1 MGKHIWNR
9 KSTKGKKPEFG
20 SSDELWRAACEYFEW
35 ATENPLI
42 EHKPMSIAG
51 ALVDAEIKKPRV
63 FTFAALCLDLDIGY
77 TTYKRWRTDETLAEA
92 CEWIDAVIYTQKFE
106 GAAAGLFNSGI
117 ISRDLGLDKYTEDD
131 NGTDGEIEIRVVRVS
146 KNKDAD

>member
-42 EHKPMSIAG
+42 EEKPMSIAG
-51 ALVDAEIKKPRV
+51 GLVMAQVKKARV
-63 FTFAALCLDLDIGY
+63 FTFSSLCIYLDIGH
-77 TTYKRWRTDETLAEA
+77 TTYKRWRSDETLAEA
-92 CEWIDAVIYTQKFE
+92 CEKIDAVVYSQKFE
-106 GAAAGLFNSGI
+106 GAAAGIFNAGI
-117 ISRDLGLDKYTEDD
+117 ISRDLGLAEKTESTVKVTDD
-131 NGTDGEIEIRVVRVS
+131 FDSLMSESLNDDE
-146 KNKDAD
+146 